1 MGSSSSSI
9 SGSESS
15 SRQRAPRRRSPP
27 DRCSPCVSQGGR
39 RRASAAMSSL
49 RSRSQA
55 PIASI
60 WVCSSPCSSISAVIS
75 SSPSSSPKRRLTSL
89 NRSSSLL
96 ASPRPSSTLPRTSL
110 SVSSSGSC
118 GRYPILRFFCGIASP
133 SMSLSSPAMI
143 RSRVDLPA
151 PFRPSTP
158 ILAPGKND
166 SEMSLRMCFFGAT
179 TLPTPSML

>member
-15 SRQRAPRRRSPP
+15 SRQRATRRRSPP
-27 DRCSPCVSQGGR
+27 DRCSTCASQGGR

-89 NRSSSLL
+89 NRS
-96 ASPRPSSTLPRTSL
+96 RTSL